1 VAFRADVHRCNC
13 CGQSG
18 YCNLCTCPASVS
30 ITYDFEFGFEPEF
43 PARGGGYPSLPNNEH
58 FSEDWSMDWSGSATL
73 YRGCT
78 CGEACS
84 TNVPIEAG
92 NRSADLGCI
101 PCNGSAAA
109 VQDCWRCSRYGCSGR
124 TGCVDQ
130 RSCGGTSTDA
140 VDMAYAQAS
149 ISATGEV
156 RPRYS
161 IYPQQ
166 TSPWYEFEEMED
178 LTIWGGC
185 SRTVN
190 ADLNRLYLGF
200 QTGGS
205 RCVVDTQA
213 TGCAGRNGRKEITG
227 TGCKKVGESGLSSGD
242 TLCAHA
248 AVVFQSGIITPG
260 DSSGCLEDVTWSV
273 QRVAIGWLGSQGR
286 GCGTLGNAPMNVN
299 TDGLWTGVTLSW
311 SLSVT

>member
-1 VAFRADVHRCNC
+1 MTLNSVSSLNFLQGGGAIPRSRIMNTFLKTGLWTGRVLPPCIAAVLVARLVRLTFRSRRVIVLLIWAAFRAMVVR
-13 CGQSG
+13 
-18 YCNLCTCPASVS
+18 
-30 ITYDFEFGFEPEF
+30 
-43 PARGGGYPSLPNNEH
+43 
-58 FSEDWSMDWSGSATL
+58 
-73 YRGCT
+73 
-78 CGEACS
+78 
-84 TNVPIEAG
+84 
-92 NRSADLGCI
+92 
-101 PCNGSAAA
+101 
-109 VQDCWRCSRYGCSGR
+109 
-124 TGCVDQ
+124 Q
-130 RSCGGTSTDA
+130 RSRIAGAVLVMDAPVVRGPLICGGTSTDA